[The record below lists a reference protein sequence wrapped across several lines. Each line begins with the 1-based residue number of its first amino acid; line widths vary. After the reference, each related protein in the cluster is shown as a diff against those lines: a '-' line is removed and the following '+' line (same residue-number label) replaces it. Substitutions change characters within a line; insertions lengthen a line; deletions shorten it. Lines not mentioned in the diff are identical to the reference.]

1 MSAFT
6 FLLPVSIALGM
17 ALIATPLL
25 MRLAWWL
32 GVTDKPDAHRK
43 LHARP
48 IPLGG
53 GVSVFLAMV
62 FAVVV
67 CQFSNIAVL
76 VLPSEQF
83 FSTIVLLGASTLIV
97 GIGLVDDR
105 FGMRGR
111 HKLLGQIA
119 VCAILVNGGF
129 VVRSIGLFGFQ
140 IELGILAAPLTAG
153 WLLLAMN
160 ALNLIDGSDG
170 LATMVGGL
178 LSATL
183 CCMAVIGNHGTEAVI
198 LAALS
203 GALLG
208 FLPYNF
214 PPARVYLGDAGSML
228 IGMLVGALAIR
239 ASLKGPTAVGLAA
252 PLAIWTIPLLDT
264 FAAIIRR
271 KLTGRSIYTT
281 DRGHLHHCLQQA
293 TGSTR
298 RTLYVVTLACAATC
312 MGGLASLS
320 LKNDLVAIIS
330 AVMVM
335 AILVVTRSFGHGE
348 VSLLAAKLRSFMR
361 TLSPSARSGNSSS
374 HQHAVRLQGTRPWE
388 GVWDSLLEVA
398 EEFHLTRMCL
408 DVNIPACQEGYHVAW
423 QRSSGLDAEN
433 LWHANIPLFVDE
445 RPVGRLVFA
454 GPYDGFSVSG
464 TLTKLM
470 EILPAVED
478 HFRELSLPARP
489 QALCENGGGYDKSPK
504 PVQLFGNGK
513 LQLEAVEVA

>member
-1 MSAFT
+1 
-6 FLLPVSIALGM
+6 
-17 ALIATPLL
+17 
-25 MRLAWWL
+25 
-32 GVTDKPDAHRK
+32 
-43 LHARP
+43 
-48 IPLGG
+48 
-53 GVSVFLAMV
+53 
-62 FAVVV
+62 
-67 CQFSNIAVL
+67 
-76 VLPSEQF
+76 
-83 FSTIVLLGASTLIV
+83 
-97 GIGLVDDR
+97 
-105 FGMRGR
+105 
-111 HKLLGQIA
+111 
-119 VCAILVNGGF
+119 
-129 VVRSIGLFGFQ
+129 
-140 IELGILAAPLTAG
+140 
-153 WLLLAMN
+153 
-160 ALNLIDGSDG
+160 
-170 LATMVGGL
+170 VGGL

-320 LKNDLVAIIS
+320 LKNDLFAVIS
-330 AVMVM
+330 AAMVM
-335 AILVVTRSFGHGE
+335 TILVITRSFGHGE
-348 VSLLAAKLRSFMR
+348 VSLLTAKLRSFLR
-361 TLSPSARSGNSSS
+361 TLSPAARNGNASP

-388 GVWDSLLEVA
+388 EVWESLLQVA
-398 EEFHLTRMCL
+398 AEFHLTRMSF
-408 DVNIPACQEGYHVAW
+408 DVNIPACQEGYHVTW
-423 QRSSGLDAEN
+423 QRSAGPDGEN
-433 LWHANIPLFVDE
+433 LWHANIPLFVDD

-478 HFRELSLPARP
+478 HFRELSLPVRP
-489 QALCENGGGYDKSPK
+489 QALSEEGSGYDKSPK
-504 PVQLFGNGK
+504 PTQLFGKGK
-513 LQLEAVEVA
+513 LQHAAVEVA